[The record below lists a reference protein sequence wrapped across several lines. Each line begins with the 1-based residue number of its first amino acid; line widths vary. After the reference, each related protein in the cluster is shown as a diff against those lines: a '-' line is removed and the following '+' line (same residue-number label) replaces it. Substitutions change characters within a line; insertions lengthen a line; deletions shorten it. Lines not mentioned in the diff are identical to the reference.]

1 VFSACVELLASVVRE
16 AQSSNENSSS
26 RDAKSLAGFILSA
39 WQGTLLRVRA
49 TRDPE
54 PLRSFSA
61 CFNVLGLGLS
71 AAART
76 ASVCADQLRWF
87 GKTKYLAPVARFA

>member
-1 VFSACVELLASVVRE
+1 VFSAWVELLASVVRE
-16 AQSSNENSSS
+16 AQSSNEISSS

-54 PLRSFSA
+54 PLKEFQRML
-61 CFNVLGLGLS
+61 FNVLL
-71 AAART
+71 
-76 ASVCADQLRWF
+76 
-87 GKTKYLAPVARFA
+87 K